1 MWCIN
6 IELLPI
12 EIIYTKLLYIIE
24 LLSIEL
30 YYPKLLNTIELPS
43 ATPVV

>member
-12 EIIYTKLLYIIE
+12 EIIYIKLLYIIE